1 VLTYSLKR
9 QQISLIIQMMNAK
22 GLVSRAINL
31 PFDEVEEFDGS
42 DAVIADTNIKKE
54 KKVQQFVTML
64 KQSKFFYLIIGKE
77 N

>member
-1 VLTYSLKR
+1 
-9 QQISLIIQMMNAK
+9 MMNAK